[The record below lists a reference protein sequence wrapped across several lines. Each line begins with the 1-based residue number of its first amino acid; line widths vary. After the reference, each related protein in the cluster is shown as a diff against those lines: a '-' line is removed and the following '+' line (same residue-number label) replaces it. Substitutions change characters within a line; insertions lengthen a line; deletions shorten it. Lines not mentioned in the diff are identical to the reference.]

1 MIYADTPYDL
11 TGKVALV
18 TGAAGGMGTAISAR
32 LLAAGARVVMADR
45 PGVDC
50 LQDGASRFIAL
61 DVTEES
67 DWQSA
72 IADITA
78 REDRLDILVNN
89 AGVLRKAAITQTS
102 AEMFAEVIAVN
113 QIGTFLGM
121 KHAAPLMAQQGGSII
136 NLCST
141 AGLKAAVG
149 HVAYCA
155 SKFAVH
161 GMTKVAALEFAPL
174 GIRVNSVHPGL
185 IDTPMV
191 KPFYP
196 EGIAQ
201 FAPRQLLDRP
211 GQPTDVAEVVGML
224 ASDAAAFSTGSEFIC
239 DGGYITGSR

>member
-1 MIYADTPYDL
+1 M
-11 TGKVALV
+11 
-18 TGAAGGMGTAISAR
+18 
-32 LLAAGARVVMADR
+32 
-45 PGVDC
+45 
-50 LQDGASRFIAL
+50 
-61 DVTEES
+61 TEES

>member
-1 MIYADTPYDL
+1 MSYQGTPHDL

-18 TGAAGGMGTAISAR
+18 TGAAGGMGGAITAR

-45 PGVDC
+45 AGSACDVP
-50 LQDGASRFIAL
+50 ANSRFLAL
-61 DVTEES
+61 DVTVEE
-67 DWQSA
+67 DWQAA
-72 IADITA
+72 IADIKA
-78 REDRLDILVNN
+78 REGRLDILVNN
-89 AGVLRKAAITQTS
+89 AGILRKDVITQTS
-102 AEMFAEVIAVN
+102 AEMFNAVVAVN
-113 QIGTFLGM
+113 QLGVFLGM
-121 KHAAPLMAQQGGSII
+121 KHAAALIGVQGGSII
-136 NLCST
+136 NMCST

-161 GMTKVAALEFAPL
+161 GMTKVAALEFAPM

-191 KPFYP
+191 TPFYP

-211 GQPTDVAEVVGML
+211 GQPQDVAEIVGLL
-224 ASDAAAFSTGSEFIC
+224 ASDAAGFSTGSEFIC
-239 DGGYITGSR
+239 DGGYVTGSR